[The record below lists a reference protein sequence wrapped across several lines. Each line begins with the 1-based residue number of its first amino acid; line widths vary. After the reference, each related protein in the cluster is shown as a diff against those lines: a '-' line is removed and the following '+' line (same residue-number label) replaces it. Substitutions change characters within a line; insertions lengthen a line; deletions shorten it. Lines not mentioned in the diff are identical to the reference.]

1 MTVTT
6 YQEYVPPTQVPT
18 EGKGAVYL
26 RFENLPKGEAG
37 PTLGPYPCVTLSLDS
52 IQVAPD
58 YVEIARSRDNLWSL
72 SKDNRREPEGRPEG
86 LPKSGGTVGVGGRRS
101 ARPRQSSGFCAGKIS
116 NRSRASWVSP
126 QPSPAGGISSWPGA
140 KRT

>member
-37 PTLGPYPCVTLSLDS
+37 PTLGPHPCVTLSLDS
-52 IQVAPD
+52 IQVGPD
-58 YVEIARSRDNLWSL
+58 YVETARSRDNLWSL
-72 SKDNRREPEGRPEG
+72 SKDNSKWTHVTIFSTEPGQQDTFRRF
-86 LPKSGGTVGVGGRRS
+86 SD
-101 ARPRQSSGFCAGKIS
+101 SSGLCL
-116 NRSRASWVSP
+116 
-126 QPSPAGGISSWPGA
+126 PSADL
-140 KRT
+140 RR